1 MDDLGNRKLLLSA
14 RMGLWLLMLTIII
27 LFGSISLAFMIY
39 PIREGQESSLSVP
52 PLFYVNTLILIISSI
67 TIHQSWKFNQFAEG
81 KRWLWISMML
91 GIGFLL
97 SQSWAW
103 YQMQQQG
110 MFIGGNNP
118 RISFLYVLSL
128 LHAAHI
134 IGGLAFFFYALR
146 QYGKREQNALEL
158 AMYFWHFLGVL
169 WIYLLAVLFLQSHT
183 LFS

>member
-1 MDDLGNRKLLLSA
+1 MDELGNRKLLLSA

-39 PIREGQESSLSVP
+39 PFREGQETTLSVP
-52 PLFYVNTLILIISSI
+52 PLFYLNTLILAFSSFC
-67 TIHQSWKFNQFAEG
+67 IHQSWKFHEFSEG
-81 KRWLWISMML
+81 KSWLWISIISGL
-91 GIGFLL
+91 GFLI

-103 YQMQQQG
+103 FQMQQMG

-118 RISFLYVLSL
+118 KISFLYVLSF

-134 IGGLAFFFYALR
+134 LGGLAFFFYALK
-146 QYGKREQNALEL
+146 QYSKPDQKVLEM

-169 WIYLLAVLFLQSHT
+169 WIYLLAVLFLNSNS
-183 LFS
+183 LF